1 MYVQLTE
8 RTVVTKEEVL
18 KNYRVSEIL
27 EAARRTIG
35 RFGFEGTTVDRV
47 ADEAHIAKGTI
58 YLYFTNKDDL
68 LHATVVEGLRELTS
82 ELQRSDKAGAPP
94 IERIS
99 GLIRDMFRLQNSHQ
113 DFLKALIL
121 DSRFVSYEPGDRR
134 EQELRQVYLGFLEHL
149 AGVLRCAAS
158 AGAIRAIDP
167 QLAAFML
174 SEMMNGCLRRRLV
187 GLAEDTPPEA
197 DAQAVIDLF
206 LYGVRGIHPERNGQ

>member
-1 MYVQLTE
+1 MYVHLTE

-35 RFGFEGTTVDRV
+35 RFGFEGTTIDRV
-47 ADEAHIAKGTI
+47 ADEARIAKGTI

-68 LHATVVEGLRELTS
+68 LHATVVEGLRVLTA
-82 ELQRSDKAGAPP
+82 ELQRSDKASAPP

-99 GLIRDMFRLQNSHQ
+99 GLVRDMFRLQNSHQ

-121 DSRFVSYEPGDRR
+121 DSRFVCYEPGDRR
-134 EQELRQVYLGFLEHL
+134 EQELRLVYLGFLEHL
-149 AGVLRCAAS
+149 AGVLRSAAA
-158 AGAIRAIDP
+158 AGAIRNIDP

-187 GLAEDTPPEA
+187 GLADDTPPEA
-197 DAQAVIDLF
+197 DAQAVLDLF
-206 LYGVRGIHPERNGQ
+206 LHGVRGIHPERNGK